1 MHTHGGFEEPGGFPR
16 AGVSQEPGCD
26 EGEEAERKDQAPE
39 AGSAHGPP
47 AWVPTGRDWGPAG

>member
-1 MHTHGGFEEPGGFPR
+1 M
-16 AGVSQEPGCD
+16 SQEPGCD